1 MCPRVRVR
9 ACVCVSVLARAQK
22 QGSRWFGQVLPG
34 NDSSSSSSSSK
45 ASGPRILAP
54 RDRGIGGKAEPPSVS
69 DGPLSSP
76 WEPALELGRARPG
89 RQEIAESSG
98 TASPAYPSGVSAGDP
113 ALLYPPSSGYPRK
126 SRDRELRAPPE
137 LLPTPWPTT
146 TAETWEPAQQVRT
159 GASPGVGPG
168 TKTYQPPPPRP
179 GLANGRQG
187 GRAGGKDPA
196 VVAVA
201 AAGGW
206 GVCGGDPIVSSRLHR
221 AVWQGLGRERQGAGG
236 GAGKGPGWFKEGGT
250 RPGGTGARPLWV
262 ESSPSIPHPSQ
273 PRCLPGALPSSPVSC
288 RGSALKLRTREGPE
302 REVRD
307 WPIYLLL

>member
-1 MCPRVRVR
+1 MCPCVRVR

-34 NDSSSSSSSSK
+34 NDSSSSSSSK

-126 SRDRELRAPPE
+126 AVIGSSELPQSCFPRRGQRRRQKPGNLLSRSE
-137 LLPTPWPTT
+137 
-146 TAETWEPAQQVRT
+146 QVRLR
-159 GASPGVGPG
+159 GL
-168 TKTYQPPPPRP
+168 
-179 GLANGRQG
+179 GLAR
-187 GRAGGKDPA
+187 RRT
-196 VVAVA
+196 
-201 AAGGW
+201 
-206 GVCGGDPIVSSRLHR
+206 SHR
-221 AVWQGLGRERQGAGG
+221 PHGLG
-236 GAGKGPGWFKEGGT
+236 
-250 RPGGTGARPLWV
+250 
-262 ESSPSIPHPSQ
+262 
-273 PRCLPGALPSSPVSC
+273 
-288 RGSALKLRTREGPE
+288 
-302 REVRD
+302 
-307 WPIYLLL
+307 